1 MVNGFCFSGRG
12 RGKQASVAADAE
24 AGGWWGMGG
33 GMATDLG
40 VCKQGAECI
49 CVSFI
54 VVQDC
59 DKFQSES
66 LVSPT
71 ALVSAQNGCLR
82 VMEPWSAAA
91 APQQRRRHRRLPR
104 DECQTRCR
112 LSSRKHLKINNIND
126 DFSLLVTSVRAFL
139 EVMPSL
145 CSGCSL
151 PPPPPTLHP
160 RDRPLLRDTLHFLI
174 ASHSIR
180 LRLQI

>member
-1 MVNGFCFSGRG
+1 
-12 RGKQASVAADAE
+12 
-24 AGGWWGMGG
+24 
-33 GMATDLG
+33 MATDLG

-91 APQQRRRHRRLPR
+91 APQQQRRRSAATAASLGTSAKQ
-104 DECQTRCR
+104 DVACQ
-112 LSSRKHLKINNIND
+112 
-126 DFSLLVTSVRAFL
+126 A
-139 EVMPSL
+139 
-145 CSGCSL
+145 G
-151 PPPPPTLHP
+151 
-160 RDRPLLRDTLHFLI
+160 
-174 ASHSIR
+174 SI
-180 LRLQI
+180 

>member
-1 MVNGFCFSGRG
+1 
-12 RGKQASVAADAE
+12 
-24 AGGWWGMGG
+24 
-33 GMATDLG
+33 MATDLG
-40 VCKQGAECI
+40 VCKQEAECI

-91 APQQRRRHRRLPR
+91 APQQRRRHRRRLPR

-112 LSSRKHLKINNIND
+112 LSSRRHLKINNIND

-151 PPPPPTLHP
+151 PNPPKPPPPPPKRQASPARHTPFPHCISLNSFEAPDMSFNEQLGWGGHA
-160 RDRPLLRDTLHFLI
+160 RRSLI
-174 ASHSIR
+174 KANEVQIR
-180 LRLQI
+180 SAR